1 MSRTH
6 GNHKL
11 FNSDALVVSSHGTYI
26 CIIIWQIRSIWSMCH
41 YLGQETVNPKQHS
54 PKKDSKGRTHEPKF
68 HQTAD
73 SINKLSE
80 TFKVTRATGVMLLKK
95 HRQEIKERRGV
106 WRRQDLEAVLNLG
119 TKQLWKL
126 TSLSRRNCLRRL
138 LGQWCAAEVWPVP
151 QTWRPE
157 SQRTAPEGSNI
168 RTDATTSVSL
178 RRTLDTKHKVVF
190 LPGPEFWRAG
200 CVCRRPEVCG
210 AARQF
215 WDSPL
220 EAQRRR
226 PRRRRGCTPLRTLQR
241 DKQRAQT
248 PCCGQHA
255 LPVFPI
261 TDLKLCGCI
270 YRRWTLRRDVC

>member
-1 MSRTH
+1 
-6 GNHKL
+6 
-11 FNSDALVVSSHGTYI
+11 
-26 CIIIWQIRSIWSMCH
+26 
-41 YLGQETVNPKQHS
+41 
-54 PKKDSKGRTHEPKF
+54 
-68 HQTAD
+68 
-73 SINKLSE
+73 
-80 TFKVTRATGVMLLKK
+80 MLLKR
-95 HRQEIKERRGV
+95 HRQEVKERRGV

-138 LGQWCAAEVWPVP
+138 LGQWCAAEVWPGP
-151 QTWRPE
+151 QTWRPG

-178 RRTLDTKHKVVF
+178 KRTLDTKLKAVF
-190 LPGPEFWRAG
+190 LPAPEFWRAG

-220 EAQRRR
+220 EAQRPR
-226 PRRRRGCTPLRTLQR
+226 PRPRRGCTPLRTLQR
-241 DKQRAQT
+241 DKQGAQT
-248 PCCGQHA
+248 PYCGQHA
-255 LPVFPI
+255 PPVFPI

-270 YRRWTLRRDVC
+270 SRWWTLRRDVC